1 MECLGDA
8 ALSESRDSYKP
19 ASRELADE
27 FFHFESQQGGR
38 DGMAWEA
45 AALDD
50 GVDVGFIVPDGGVDL
65 RLVTRELR
73 RPGWSELGFFG
84 KEDAHVVEDVGGGGD
99 EFGPLLDEAV

>member
-8 ALSESRDSYKP
+8 ALSGSRDSHKP

-27 FFHFESQQGGR
+27 FFHFESQQSGR

-50 GVDVGFIVPDGGVDL
+50 GVDVGFIVSDG
-65 RLVTRELR
+65 
-73 RPGWSELGFFG
+73 
-84 KEDAHVVEDVGGGGD
+84 
-99 EFGPLLDEAV
+99 